1 MNNGKNYP
9 WNTRT
14 DDFSVPGLHSK
25 PSESYS
31 VMLRALR
38 LSPSYELAYAVR
50 SGQITKEEEK
60 KLPKDFDQV
69 LATYDLIGNVD
80 FMIFRLWWLKH
91 GIAIFGNPH
100 TKPEIRVIDI
110 FSQKQEIN
118 FEEVN
123 KKVKRNLKQERD
135 FEGLPPT
142 LLLTIPLN
150 LKKTEIIKKLKF
162 ILNETTKELPEQP
175 AEPLI
180 KLMNKRLNKHAMAKG
195 LSLFLHKCADPDQE
209 LWRLG
214 AKAKISATYSPRL
227 NYLAPR
233 KPKDALE
240 MNDRIIL
247 SKITHRTLKRFE
259 LIIENAA
266 RGRFPCDEQVECAI
280 FDYPR
285 IIVKERA
292 LMKWEREF
300 KDRWKQEKGLS

>member
-1 MNNGKNYP
+1 MNNGKNYT

-150 LKKTEIIKKLKF
+150 LKKQK
-162 ILNETTKELPEQP
+162 
-175 AEPLI
+175 
-180 KLMNKRLNKHAMAKG
+180 
-195 LSLFLHKCADPDQE
+195 S
-209 LWRLG
+209 
-214 AKAKISATYSPRL
+214 
-227 NYLAPR
+227 
-233 KPKDALE
+233 
-240 MNDRIIL
+240 
-247 SKITHRTLKRFE
+247 
-259 LIIENAA
+259 
-266 RGRFPCDEQVECAI
+266 
-280 FDYPR
+280 
-285 IIVKERA
+285 
-292 LMKWEREF
+292 
-300 KDRWKQEKGLS
+300 

>member
-1 MNNGKNYP
+1 MNTGKKYP

-14 DDFSVPGLHSK
+14 DDFSVQGLHSK
-25 PSESYS
+25 PSEGYS

-123 KKVKRNLKQERD
+123 KKIKRNLKQERD
-135 FEGLPPT
+135 FEGSPPT

-175 AEPLI
+175 AEQPAI
-180 KLMNKRLNKHAMAKG
+180 
-195 LSLFLHKCADPDQE
+195 Q
-209 LWRLG
+209 
-214 AKAKISATYSPRL
+214 PRF
-227 NYLAPR
+227 R
-233 KPKDALE
+233 
-240 MNDRIIL
+240 R
-247 SKITHRTLKRFE
+247 R
-259 LIIENAA
+259 
-266 RGRFPCDEQVECAI
+266 
-280 FDYPR
+280 
-285 IIVKERA
+285 
-292 LMKWEREF
+292 
-300 KDRWKQEKGLS
+300 

>member
-1 MNNGKNYP
+1 MVTKKKYT
-9 WNTRT
+9 WDTRT
-14 DDFSVPGLHSK
+14 DDFSQPGLHSK
-25 PSESYS
+25 PSAGYFL
-31 VMLRALR
+31 MLRALR
-38 LSPSYELAYAVR
+38 LSPSYGLAYAVR
-50 SGQITKEEEK
+50 SGQITKEEKK

-80 FMIFRLWWLKH
+80 FIIFRYWWLKR
-91 GIAIFGNPH
+91 GIAIFGNPYN
-100 TKPEIRVIDI
+100 KPEIGVIDI
-110 FSQKQEIN
+110 FSQNQEIN
-118 FEEVN
+118 FTEVN
-123 KKVKRNLKQERD
+123 KKVKRNLQQERD
-135 FEGLPPT
+135 FEGSPPT

-150 LKKTEIIKKLKF
+150 LKKTEIIKKIKV
-162 ILNETTKELPEQP
+162 ILNETTKEIPEQP
-175 AEPLI
+175 ADPLI
-180 KLMNKRLNKHAMAKG
+180 KLMNKRLNRRAIEKG
-195 LSLFLHKCADPDQE
+195 LNLFLHRCAHPERE

-266 RGRFPCDEQVECAI
+266 RGRFPCDEQVECAV
-280 FDYPR
+280 FDYPD
-285 IIVKERA
+285 IVEKELA
-292 LMKWEREF
+292 CIKWEREL